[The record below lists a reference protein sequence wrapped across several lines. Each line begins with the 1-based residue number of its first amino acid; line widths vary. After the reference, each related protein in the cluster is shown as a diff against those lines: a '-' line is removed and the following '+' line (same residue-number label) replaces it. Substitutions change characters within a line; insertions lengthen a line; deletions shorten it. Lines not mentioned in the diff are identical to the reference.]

1 MTTTLP
7 VIDADAHV
15 IETERTWDYL
25 EPLEQKYRPQL
36 FYSKDD
42 GNQQYWVIDGK
53 IRGFRFPT
61 LNEQQLREL
70 SQKTGRNLETP
81 QAARELDDVELRLQH
96 MDRLGIDIQVLH
108 ANVGVFA
115 RHAGHRIAPQL
126 GNLEHVGLVH
136 RRDEPAP
143 AARRGE
149 CDAGH
154 PLHLDGGIRHG
165 VHRPRRRPSTRLPV
179 VQSAQQLAHDED
191 ADAPQ
196 PLCFE
201 RRPASERGMDR
212 HRPQIREHPEQRP

>member
-25 EPLEQKYRPQL
+25 EPSEQKYRPQL

-81 QAARELDDVELRLQH
+81 QAASPKLSVTDF
-96 MDRLGIDIQVLH
+96 
-108 ANVGVFA
+108 FA
-115 RHAGHRIAPQL
+115 PI
-126 GNLEHVGLVH
+126 
-136 RRDEPAP
+136 
-143 AARRGE
+143 
-149 CDAGH
+149 
-154 PLHLDGGIRHG
+154 HLMLMRACSG
-165 VHRPRRRPSTRLPV
+165 P
-179 VQSAQQLAHDED
+179 
-191 ADAPQ
+191 
-196 PLCFE
+196 
-201 RRPASERGMDR
+201 
-212 HRPQIREHPEQRP
+212 